1 MATRRIKRLSWQ
13 HRRPKSNGSNAGRR
27 VLRLLLGSPPS
38 PCSLSAAS
46 TASRSSSSKTTS
58 SWRWR
63 SPPTKS
69 AFAGFDS
76 RNCYADEHYLPTL
89 SSIVDPIG
97 TQDVTFEL
105 PKNISSIDESYH
117 VTIDEMKVVTVKPCL
132 WNGMKRLCY
141 LFARKF
147 YPEALH
153 NLMQLFSNDTLI

>member
-1 MATRRIKRLSWQ
+1 MVTRRIKRLSWQ

-27 VLRLLLGSPPS
+27 VLRLLPSSPPS
-38 PCSLSAAS
+38 PCSLSATS
-46 TASRSSSSKTTS
+46 TSLRSSSSKTTS

-63 SPPTKS
+63 SPPTRS
-69 AFAGFDS
+69 AFVPTRRRTRRIAPRHFDI
-76 RNCYADEHYLPTL
+76 LQ
-89 SSIVDPIG
+89 IVDPIG

-117 VTIDEMKVVTVKPCL
+117 VTIDEKKVVTVKPCL